1 MNATMENIRDM
12 VDVNTVIGD
21 PVTAND
27 GTTIIPISRV
37 SFGFVAG
44 GGEYEIPG
52 KKQAPPQNGG
62 GAAGQGGQPECLP
75 FAGGAGA
82 GVSVSPVGFL
92 VVSSEQVRLLPAQPY
107 APLDRIIELAPQLV
121 ADIKKWAG
129 GKKAPP
135 ARGAGGLSVAA
146 WGMRFFSRGNRRR
159 PRAAGGCGFPINR
172 FSLPGKAVHAII
184 MNAILWKD
192 VLVCSRAFRQ
202 FSPRSF

>member
-1 MNATMENIRDM
+1 
-12 VDVNTVIGD
+12 
-21 PVTAND
+21 
-27 GTTIIPISRV
+27 
-37 SFGFVAG
+37 VAG

-107 APLDRIIELAPQLV
+107 APLDRSSSWRPKGGRHQKV
-121 ADIKKWAG
+121 GG

-135 ARGAGGLSVAA
+135 APGTPPAA
-146 WGMRFFSRGNRRR
+146 
-159 PRAAGGCGFPINR
+159 PAE
-172 FSLPGKAVHAII
+172 
-184 MNAILWKD
+184 
-192 VLVCSRAFRQ
+192 
-202 FSPRSF
+202 